1 MLRNTVVMADH
12 FSQSS
17 DDSAVKHAK
26 SDAPNERTFERL
38 VELTTVEDCRSV
50 WTSHRAN
57 SSKPRTISNVRET
70 SKPDSCCYVAGD
82 SECGEITH
90 FQSDWVDWHNSQLEI
105 PAHEP
110 CEKGRS
116 GGPCHDCQTRAEQR
130 VEHND
135 GLTYEEAL
143 KLRWHPKTEN
153 GIRSIPFDWSERV
166 SLTIRKFTEMVD
178 EYPNSRNVVNRR
190 VTDLANEADIEVET
204 LYPHALR
211 AASATYHAGRG
222 VDALNLM
229 SIHGW
234 EMLQTAQVY
243 LSEST
248 ANTQRALR
256 AAHSR

>member
-1 MLRNTVVMADH
+1 VLLCGG
-12 FSQSS
+12 
-17 DDSAVKHAK
+17 
-26 SDAPNERTFERL
+26 RL
-38 VELTTVEDCRSV
+38 GIR
-50 WTSHRAN
+50 
-57 SSKPRTISNVRET
+57 P
-70 SKPDSCCYVAGD
+70 
-82 SECGEITH
+82 GEIAH
-90 FQSDWVDWHNSQLEI
+90 FQSDWVDWYNSQLEI
-105 PAHEP
+105 PAHKP
-110 CEKGRS
+110 CEKGRN

-135 GLTYEEAL
+135 GLTYEKAL
-143 KLRWHPKTEN
+143 KLRWHPKTET

-229 SIHGW
+229 SMHGW